1 MAFGRSVMGRVALS
15 AGVLGCVAAL
25 AAGSS
30 FAQEI
35 KIGSVAAVT
44 GPVAEVVDGIV
55 AGRNLAAQHVNDQGG
70 LLDGAAYRLVL
81 GDSQCDPKAAVDAAT
96 KVVNVEQVVAIVGAT
111 CSGGTNAMAQ
121 SVTIPAGVVSV
132 SDSATAPSITELE
145 DNDLVFRVVP
155 SDAYQGQVLAGLAM
169 DRGLGKLALTYANDD
184 YNAGLAAAFEES
196 FKELGGE
203 ITAKQ
208 MHEPNKASYRS
219 ELATLAGQP
228 ADGLALFAYYGGS
241 GITII
246 RNSLENGLFETFL
259 AADGMADATVIEQIG
274 ADMLRDHLF
283 ITLPG
288 SDSQDPSYRAFAE
301 AFEESGKD
309 PAGPFIANGYD
320 ATFLIALAIE
330 KVGAA
335 DRAKISEALRAVAG
349 PPGIVIRPGQWTE
362 AKEAIAAGDD
372 INYEG
377 ASGPA
382 DFDENGD
389 VAGIYQLYM
398 VGADDQWQS
407 QLIK

>member
-1 MAFGRSVMGRVALS
+1 MGRVALS

-55 AGRNLAAQHVNDQGG
+55 AGRNLAARHVNDQGG

-301 AFEESGKD
+301 AFEQSGKD

-362 AKEAIAAGDD
+362 AKEAIAAGED